1 MVARKKVRPET
12 GKAEREFIEREDG
25 GQQIPPTAIRIAST
39 PRRPPVFSE
48 PAR

>member
-25 GQQIPPTAIRIAST
+25 GQQIPPRQ
-39 PRRPPVFSE
+39 P
-48 PAR
+48 